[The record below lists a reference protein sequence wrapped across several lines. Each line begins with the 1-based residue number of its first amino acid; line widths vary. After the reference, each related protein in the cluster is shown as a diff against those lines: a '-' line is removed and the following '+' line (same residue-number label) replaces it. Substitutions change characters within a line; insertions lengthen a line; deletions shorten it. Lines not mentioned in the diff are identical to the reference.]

1 MNVGEF
7 SNRYQVKKLT
17 ENDAE
22 IVYSLCKQNRFYY
35 EFCPPPVTI
44 ESICEDMRKLPPK
57 KSSHDKYYIGWF
69 DDGRLIAVMDLIDGY
84 PNAQTAFIG
93 FFMTDVSVQG
103 NGIGSAIMKELC
115 AYLCTHHYAAVR
127 LGWVKGNVQSE
138 SFWHKNHFVETGVT
152 CETDGYIVI
161 VAQRELKKNQM

>member
-1 MNVGEF
+1 MNVGEL

-22 IVYSLCKQNRFYY
+22 IVYSLCKQNHVYY
-35 EFCPPPVTI
+35 KYCPPPVTI

-57 KSSHDKYYIGWF
+57 KSRNDKYYIGWF
-69 DDGRLIAVMDLIDGY
+69 DAGRLIAVMDLIVGY
-84 PNAQTAFIG
+84 PDAQTAFIG

-103 NGIGSAIMKELC
+103 KGVGSAIIKELC
-115 AYLCTHHYAAVR
+115 TYLCAHHYAAVR
-127 LGWVKGNVQSE
+127 LGWVKGNAQSE

-152 CETDGYIVI
+152 YETDGYTVI
-161 VAQRELKKNQM
+161 VAQQELFKK

>member
-57 KSSHDKYYIGWF
+57 K
-69 DDGRLIAVMDLIDGY
+69 AVTISIILAGL
-84 PNAQTAFIG
+84 
-93 FFMTDVSVQG
+93 MTDG
-103 NGIGSAIMKELC
+103 
-115 AYLCTHHYAAVR
+115 
-127 LGWVKGNVQSE
+127 
-138 SFWHKNHFVETGVT
+138 
-152 CETDGYIVI
+152 
-161 VAQRELKKNQM
+161 